1 MPRHHTKSSAP
12 GGSQRQ
18 LRVGETVRHAVADI
32 LSQGNVHDPDLEGHI
47 ITVPEVR
54 MSPDLK
60 LATVYVMPLGGRDT
74 DVVIAALERNKKF
87 LRGEIAHRVN
97 LKFAPDIRFR
107 IDERFDEAERIEKL
121 LRTPAV
127 QRDLAPD
134 SDDEL
139 MIVTTADSV
148 IDSENRRIARR
159 LKKIF
164 LSTTRVDDARRGNND
179 PRQDSRQGKQPRQN
193 NQPRRDK
200 RDVHGWVVLDK
211 PIGMTSTHAVAVL
224 KRLFQA
230 KRAGHAGTLDP
241 LASGGLP
248 IALGEATKTVP
259 FVMDGRKRYRFTVT
273 WGEER
278 DTDDTEGRATQTS
291 ELRPTADAIR
301 ALLPR
306 FTGLIE
312 QIPPQYSAIKI
323 QGERAYDL
331 ARDGE
336 TVELKP
342 RPVEI
347 HELTLVEQADNG
359 HSVFE
364 AECGKG
370 TYVRALAR
378 DIGRMLGCFGHICA
392 LRRTLVGPFTEA
404 DMIPLEQ
411 LEALCNRAASGE
423 GSLAD
428 ALLPVETALDDIPAL
443 AVTRADAARLHRG
456 QAVLLRGRDAPNS
469 SGTVYVTVA
478 GRLLAL
484 AEIGNGELIPKR
496 VFNLTGLTASPVD
509 NESV

>member
-1 MPRHHTKSSAP
+1 M
-12 GGSQRQ
+12 
-18 LRVGETVRHAVADI
+18 TV
-32 LSQGNVHDPDLEGHI
+32 
-47 ITVPEVR
+47 
-54 MSPDLK
+54 M
-60 LATVYVMPLGGRDT
+60 
-74 DVVIAALERNKKF
+74 
-87 LRGEIAHRVN
+87 
-97 LKFAPDIRFR
+97 
-107 IDERFDEAERIEKL
+107 
-121 LRTPAV
+121 
-127 QRDLAPD
+127 
-134 SDDEL
+134 
-139 MIVTTADSV
+139 TTNSV
-148 IDSENRRIARR
+148 IDA
-159 LKKIF
+159 KD
-164 LSTTRVDDARRGNND
+164 TDARDAERDAFAGHRTDDVRRTNND
-179 PRQDSRQGKQPRQN
+179 PRQKQGRQN
-193 NQPRRDK
+193 QQPRRDK

-211 PIGMTSTHAVAVL
+211 PIGMTSTQAVAVL

-259 FVMDGRKRYRFTVT
+259 FVMDGRKRYRFTVC

-278 DTDDTEGRATQTS
+278 DTDDTEGRPVRTS
-291 ELRPTADAIR
+291 ESRPTADSIR
-301 ALLPR
+301 ELLPR
-306 FTGLIE
+306 FTGVIE
-312 QIPPQYSAIKI
+312 QIPPQYSAIKV

-347 HELTLVEQADNG
+347 HELTLVEHGDNG
-359 HSVFE
+359 QSVFE

-378 DIGRMLGCFGHICA
+378 DMGRILGCFGHICA
-392 LRRTLVGPFTEA
+392 LRRTLVGPFTER

-456 QAVLLRGRDAPNS
+456 QAVLLRGRDAPNT

-496 VFNLTGLTASPVD
+496 VFNLNGLTAGPAR
-509 NESV
+509 NHESN

>member
-1 MPRHHTKSSAP
+1 MIMT
-12 GGSQRQ
+12 
-18 LRVGETVRHAVADI
+18 T
-32 LSQGNVHDPDLEGHI
+32 PD
-47 ITVPEVR
+47 
-54 MSPDLK
+54 
-60 LATVYVMPLGGRDT
+60 
-74 DVVIAALERNKKF
+74 AALDSK
-87 LRGEIAHRVN
+87 
-97 LKFAPDIRFR
+97 
-107 IDERFDEAERIEKL
+107 IDESNGADKNNSAHTRRNE
-121 LRTPAV
+121 TG
-127 QRDLAPD
+127 
-134 SDDEL
+134 
-139 MIVTTADSV
+139 THDSV
-148 IDSENRRIARR
+148 TPPHEGEQENRA
-159 LKKIF
+159 
-164 LSTTRVDDARRGNND
+164 RGNND
-179 PRQDSRQGKQPRQN
+179 PRGDAPRGGKQQRQN

-200 RDVHGWVVLDK
+200 RDVHGWVILDK
-211 PIGMTSTHAVAVL
+211 PIGMTSTHAVAVV

-248 IALGEATKTVP
+248 IAMGEATKTVP
-259 FVMDGRKRYRFTVT
+259 FVMDGRKRYRFTVC

-278 DTDDTEGRATQTS
+278 DTDDTEGRVTATS
-291 ELRPTADAIR
+291 DIRPTADEIR

-306 FTGLIE
+306 FQGVIE

-336 TVELKP
+336 TVDLKP

-347 HELTLVEQADNG
+347 HELTLVEQQDSS
-359 HSVFE
+359 HSVFD

-378 DIGRMLGCFGHICA
+378 DIGRILGCYGHISA
-392 LRRTLVGPFTEA
+392 LRRTLVGPFDEA

-423 GSLAD
+423 GHLAD

-456 QAVLLRGRDAPNS
+456 QAVLLRGRDAPQS

-484 AEIGNGELIPKR
+484 AELGNGELIPKR
-496 VFNLTGLTASPVD
+496 VFNLTGLTASSGR
-509 NESV
+509 NERV